1 MKFAKRLASEAARR
15 NTFADAYFDYR
26 AAKKAIKEDCANG
39 DVAGSSFQ
47 KLLQAELRKVS
58 HFYSQKADHVEATLA
73 TLCSNNGTSTVAQ
86 LTGLR
91 AEIKELIK
99 FVALNYL
106 AVVKAIKKR
115 NRHLKEAFGA
125 SASISL
131 TALDMLGHEV
141 FFTSPRLA
149 TLATQADV
157 LVSGLASTSEPSAV
171 LEEYQCPICLDTL
184 HNPVVLT
191 CAHRFCWGCLV
202 AHVTAVRDQQ
212 SPLAAAAQQQIKDET
227 LSSSLQLL
235 ERIAAAAE
243 DSESST
249 APPRFYGCPVCRKP
263 QLLDVDS
270 LSVDP
275 FLSTFIES
283 LKVLSVR
290 GGVADAA
297 IALAASAASAT
308 TTVTLSSV
316 EAATV
321 ATANAVAALQLQLMS
336 SAAATQQQQPVISP
350 SPAHCQSS
358 CSAHC
363 QQQHQHQV
371 SAAEPLCVLTPPTL
385 SRAPSP
391 PAQPPRPTWGI
402 IPQQR
407 PEHAGKLCVL
417 LDLDGTLVSSYTP
430 RRAPR
435 LPTYVRTHVV
445 GTGSKLNPAGVFVV
459 ERPGLTEFL
468 EELASFAEVIIFTAG
483 LEDYAK
489 PIIDAIDPSGR
500 LFAHRIYRE
509 GTLRTDYYQ
518 CVKDMARLNRDLRR
532 TVLVDDTPL
541 AFLHQPDNGVPVLGF
556 RGDPDD
562 RLLLEAVLPLM
573 QVLAKEGD
581 VRHTL
586 QRRFD
591 MTTWFRRNNFPIAD
605 IMAAAREAARRE
617 QALHLGAL
625 LRGSGSSG
633 SGCPTPPDRAASCN
647 FNRISSDS
655 AGGADGGGVMSPS
668 SPDLA
673 AMAAVP
679 PRPAYAFTTPRAAS
693 PSKRF
698 VVLTDFDKTLT
709 DCDAGEAVV
718 EQLAPELLP
727 MLIGLDPRQSY
738 IPITNTILS
747 EIQRRGVSRDQLLTT
762 LQQLGAEIPLAT
774 TEMLRMMHG
783 AGIDVRVLSDANS
796 VFINHMLAG
805 AKASGYV
812 SDVVTNPAGFE
823 RVDQAGSEAGAGAAA
838 ALQRVA
844 GHRLVVT
851 PHFRG
856 AEPGVVLPAC
866 GAGACGAGSACRG
879 EGDHAHV
886 RCGHGC
892 ARCPGNLCKGL
903 EVQRLQHSNHYAH
916 IIYCGDGANDVCA
929 ALALGANDVLLAR
942 AGHPLAAYV
951 AEAQS
956 NPALPQVAA
965 QVAFWSTHEE
975 LLACVRQIVD
985 V

>member
-15 NTFADAYFDYR
+15 NAFADAYFDYR
-26 AAKKAIKEDCANG
+26 AAKKAIKEDCASG

-47 KLLQAELRKVS
+47 KLLQSELRKVS

-73 TLCSNNGTSTVAQ
+73 TLRSNNGTSTVAQ

-91 AEIKELIK
+91 TEIKELIK

-131 TALDMLGHEV
+131 QALDMLGHEV

-149 TLATQADV
+149 SLATQADV
-157 LVSGLASTSEPSAV
+157 LVSGMASTSQPAAV

-212 SPLAAAAQQQIKDET
+212 SPLASQQPQIKDET
-227 LSSSLQLL
+227 LGSSLQLL

-243 DSESST
+243 DSDNSA

-283 LKVLSVR
+283 LKVLSVN

-316 EAATV
+316 EAATA

-336 SAAATQQQQPVISP
+336 SAAAASE
-350 SPAHCQSS
+350 HCHSS

-363 QQQHQHQV
+363 QHQQVVATEAV
-371 SAAEPLCVLTPPTL
+371 SLLTPPTL

-391 PAQPPRPTWGI
+391 PAQPRPTWGI

-435 LPTYVRTHVV
+435 LPPYVRTHVV

-468 EELASFAEVIIFTAG
+468 EELASFSEVIIFTAG

-489 PIIDAIDPSGR
+489 PIIDAIDPTGR

-591 MTTWFRRNNFPIAD
+591 MTTWFRRNNFPITD

-625 LRGSGSSG
+625 LRGPGS
-633 SGCPTPPDRAASCN
+633 SGCPTPPDRTASGN
-647 FNRISSDS
+647 FNRASTES
-655 AGGADGGGVMSPS
+655 AAVEGGMSAS
-668 SPDLA
+668 SPDA
-673 AMAAVP
+673 AQAVP
-679 PRPAYAFTTPRAAS
+679 PRPAYTFTTPRAAS

-727 MLIGLDPRQSY
+727 MLIGLDPRQSF

-783 AGIDVRVLSDANS
+783 AGIDVRILSDANS

-812 SDVVTNPAGFE
+812 SDVITNPAGFE
-823 RVDQAGSEAGAGAAA
+823 RVDQGGAGGAEAA
-838 ALQRVA
+838 ALQRLA
-844 GHRLVVT
+844 GHRLVVA
-851 PHFRG
+851 PAFRG
-856 AEPGVVLPAC
+856 SEPGVVMPAC
-866 GAGACGAGSACRG
+866 GAGACGAACEG
-879 EGDHAHV
+879 EGEHSH
-886 RCGHGC
+886 CGHGC

-903 EVQRLQHSNHYAH
+903 EVQRLQHANRYAH